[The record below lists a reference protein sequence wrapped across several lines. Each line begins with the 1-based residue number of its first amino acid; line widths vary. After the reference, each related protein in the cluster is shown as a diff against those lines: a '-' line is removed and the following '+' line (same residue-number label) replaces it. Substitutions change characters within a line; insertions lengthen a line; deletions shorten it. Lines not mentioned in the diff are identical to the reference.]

1 MQLLQSSRFSKAVKK
16 LNPNQKKDLDKAIK
30 ILIEEPLIGEE
41 KKGDL
46 RGIRVYKFSMIN
58 QLTLV
63 AYSFNQD
70 QIILTLITIGS
81 HQNFY
86 EGLKK

>member
-1 MQLLQSSRFSKAVKK
+1 MQIFQTARFSKTVKK

-30 ILIEEPLIGEE
+30 TIITEPLIGEE

-46 RGIRVYKFSMIN
+46 RGIRVYKFQMVN
-58 QLTLV
+58 QLTLL
-63 AYSFNQD
+63 AYSFNED
-70 QIILTLITIGS
+70 QIILTLIAIGS

-86 EGLKK
+86 KGLK